1 MTKITAEE
9 PTKRLNLDLPA
20 SVHTRFKTACS
31 ATSRKMAGEVQML
44 IEQRTSELEQE
55 AVRASADLGYIN
67 REPTTRL
74 KLGRKRKETQGQV
87 SIPGPKRVVDEF
99 RSFCLANDF
108 TLWEG
113 LEFFLEEQK
122 SNLTP

>member
-74 KLGRKRKETQGQV
+74 KLGRKRKEPQGQV
-87 SIPGPKRVVDEF
+87 TIPGPKRVVDEL
-99 RSFCLANDF
+99 RSFCLAHDF

-113 LEFFLEEQK
+113 VEFLLKEQK
-122 SNLTP
+122 RKSG